1 MVLSRDLTILVPVDI
16 SASETPSLSIL
27 DLLGPIDVV
36 LLGYFPV
43 PSQAEPA
50 LIKDEYGAES
60 TRRLADIVAGRQ
72 RVTDVLVFTHDRTAT
87 IDRIADEYDCDAVLA
102 GGDTTAIGRILVP
115 LRGDVNL
122 ERIVSVVADLLLAS
136 EATVTLFH
144 AIPEDTD
151 PSQGEFLLRGRA
163 TESPISGWK
172 PTEYTD
178 GCLRAA
184 TPWPKSSRSGASST
198 SSSWA
203 RQNPRFASASSVTCP
218 HGLSRTSRFQRSSS
232 GTWPDGDTDA
242 RHAEGVEG
250 P

>member
-151 PSQGEFLLRGRA
+151 PSQGEFLLRG
-163 TESPISGWK
+163 
-172 PTEYTD
+172 
-178 GCLRAA
+178 
-184 TPWPKSSRSGASST
+184 ASDRI
-198 SSSWA
+198 A
-203 RQNPRFASASSVTCP
+203 DF
-218 HGLSRTSRFQRSSS
+218 
-232 GTWPDGDTDA
+232 
-242 RHAEGVEG
+242 GVETDRIHRRLSEG
-250 P
+250 GDPVAEIIALGSEFDLVILGETEPSLRERIIGDVPSRIIEDIEIPALIVRDVA